1 MIKHIF
7 FTVMILGTLLLA
19 ACSTTTLTSGNTA
32 TVAEDT
38 LSVAVRDSLPSNGKC
53 ITLHMNDATQQLVY
67 LRLSPRVKLQPRQVV
82 VSVPM
87 TTITYERQD
96 VTFQQQGKA
105 LLPDTSTAGMPPSVK
120 NAGNIDEMIL
130 FFGLPEGSHINIR
143 TASGLQWLDKDIK
156 GTTYAL
162 VLTELP
168 PGKYIVSMNA
178 TTFRVELE

>member
-1 MIKHIF
+1 
-7 FTVMILGTLLLA
+7 
-19 ACSTTTLTSGNTA
+19 
-32 TVAEDT
+32 
-38 LSVAVRDSLPSNGKC
+38 
-53 ITLHMNDATQQLVY
+53 
-67 LRLSPRVKLQPRQVV
+67 
-82 VSVPM
+82 M
-87 TTITYERQD
+87 TTVTYERQD

>member
-67 LRLSPRVKLQPRQVV
+67 LRHSPRVKLQPRQVV
-82 VSVPM
+82 VSAPM
-87 TTITYERQD
+87 TTVTYERQD
-96 VTFQQQGKA
+96 VIHQQHGKA
-105 LLPDTSTAGMPPSVK
+105 LLPRTSTAGMPPSVK
-120 NAGNIDEMIL
+120 TAGNIDEMIL
-130 FFGLPEGSHINIR
+130 FFGLPKGSHINIR
-143 TASGLQWLDKDIK
+143 TASGLEWRDQDIE
-156 GTTYAL
+156 GNTYAL
-162 VLTELP
+162 ILTELP
-168 PGKYIVSMNA
+168 RGKYIISMNA
-178 TTFRVELE
+178 TTFRLELE

>member
-1 MIKHIF
+1 MKHIF
-7 FTVMILGTLLLA
+7 LMAMILGILPLT
-19 ACSTTTLTSGNTA
+19 ACSTTTLRAGSA
-32 TVAEDT
+32 AAVAADSS
-38 LSVAVRDSLPSNGKC
+38 SVTVRDSLPSNGKC

-67 LRLSPRVKLQPRQVV
+67 LRHSPRVKLQPRQVV
-82 VSVPM
+82 VSAPM
-87 TTITYERQD
+87 TTVTYERQD

>member
-1 MIKHIF
+1 MKHIF
-7 FTVMILGTLLLA
+7 LMAMILGILPLT
-19 ACSTTTLTSGNTA
+19 ACSTATLTAGGA
-32 TVAEDT
+32 AAAADT
-38 LSVAVRDSLPSNGKC
+38 SSVAVRDSLPSNGKC

-67 LRLSPRVKLQPRQVV
+67 LRHSPRVKLQPRQVV
-82 VSVPM
+82 VSAPM
-87 TTITYERQD
+87 TTITYDHQD
-96 VTFQQQGKA
+96 VIYQQHGKA
-105 LLPDTSTAGMPPSVK
+105 LLPRTSTAGMPPSVK
-120 NAGNIDEMIL
+120 TAGNIDEMIL
-130 FFGLPEGSHINIR
+130 FFGLPKGSHINIR